1 MSAGHGRALL
11 ALEDEAAIL
20 EAAQTALKKHLN
32 VRETEKM
39 AQSAQNQPKKRVQPE
54 KDHYY
59 TELELALT
67 QVLGR
72 QVTITAKGK
81 NKKLAV
87 EFFDKDDLS
96 ALAARLCG
104 DQELL

>member
-32 VRETEKM
+32 GRETEKM
-39 AQSAQNQPKKRVQPE
+39 AQSAQNQPQKRVQPE

-72 QVTITAKGK
+72 PGHYYRQRQKQKTCSGI
-81 NKKLAV
+81 
-87 EFFDKDDLS
+87 F
-96 ALAARLCG
+96 
-104 DQELL
+104 

>member
-1 MSAGHGRALL
+1 M
-11 ALEDEAAIL
+11 
-20 EAAQTALKKHLN
+20 
-32 VRETEKM
+32 
-39 AQSAQNQPKKRVQPE
+39 
-54 KDHYY
+54 
-59 TELELALT
+59 ALT